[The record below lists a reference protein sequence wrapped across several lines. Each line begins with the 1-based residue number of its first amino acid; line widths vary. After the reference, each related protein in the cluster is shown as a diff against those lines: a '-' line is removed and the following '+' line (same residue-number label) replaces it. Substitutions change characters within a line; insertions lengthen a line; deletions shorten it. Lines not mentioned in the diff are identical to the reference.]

1 MDLSSSR
8 NVIVII
14 LIVVAIV
21 CGILGVRESYKDNTS
36 LYTQSPAKVTNY
48 SIESRQ
54 RNIDGS
60 STRFGNGAVI
70 YNSTLVTEYSA
81 TITYEYEVNNLK
93 YTGKF
98 YGAMSNQ
105 PVFSMDRESV
115 ERLGKDYVGKTVPIF
130 YETANVGNSTVHVDK
145 NSSMMYYIISGI
157 LLIVALMAKFAN
169 FVPTPYV
176 PYAPYGPAVGMQGT
190 YMAPASYPP
199 YSPGYVSI
207 TV

>member
-1 MDLSSSR
+1 MDISSPR
-8 NVIVII
+8 NIIVIV

-21 CGILGVRESYKDNTS
+21 CGVLGVRESYKDNTS
-36 LYTQSPAKVTNY
+36 LYTPSTAKVTNY

-54 RNIDGS
+54 RNIDRS
-60 STRFGNGAVI
+60 STRFGNGAVV

-81 TITYEYEVNNLK
+81 TMTYEYEVNKVK

-105 PVFSMDRESV
+105 PTFSMDRESV
-115 ERLGKDYVGKTVPIF
+115 DRMGKDYVGKTVPIF

-145 NSSMMYYIISGI
+145 NSSMMYFIISGI
-157 LLIVALMAKFAN
+157 LLIIALIAKFAN
-169 FVPTPYV
+169 FVP
-176 PYAPYGPAVGMQGT
+176 APYGPAVGMQGT
-190 YMAPASYPP
+190 YMAPVAYPQ